1 MERNITTAQT
11 VFRSSVVWVGILL
24 NCVVLIAVSFSRQL
38 HNPRHIFWAAVSIW
52 ECVLLFDCGIELV
65 AVGRSSQS
73 QLFCLSVCRFFISQW
88 LFSFT
93 YLPGVGRLWSLHFH
107 FCCLTPSLKNR
118 DFCKKKRT
126 LLFHFW
132 VKWWFYDMSLEI
144 PSRESLKRLDSHHIL
159 KLIDSVHGNK
169 NSKIEKTGKK
179 IIYALVP

>member
-1 MERNITTAQT
+1 MGYLIYFKVGIFHHSTVFTSSEWTRKHQRRYSMLRWVNIIAISIMERNITTAQT

-88 LFSFT
+88 LFNFA
-93 YLPGVGRLWSLHFH
+93 YLPGVGRLRSLHF
-107 FCCLTPSLKNR
+107 NR
-118 DFCKKKRT
+118 
-126 LLFHFW
+126 
-132 VKWWFYDMSLEI
+132 
-144 PSRESLKRLDSHHIL
+144 
-159 KLIDSVHGNK
+159 
-169 NSKIEKTGKK
+169 
-179 IIYALVP
+179 ALRMVTVRIT